1 MTLSVAAARDNN
13 RAEPVYLVEIQL
25 KNGGPMLYFATRN
38 IIVAGQIY
46 EDYIDAI
53 SGLGSQVKR
62 ADSSFMNSQTTI
74 QFSNDRYRTY
84 GRLIEIA
91 EDYPFTTADCTI
103 KELYLDAAGNQ
114 SAVETV
120 DSGKLDSPKNI
131 DKLKFS
137 CQMSNRLFV
146 AGQQW

>member
-1 MTLSVAAARDNN
+1 MTLSIAQARDNN
-13 RAEPVYLVEIQL
+13 RAEPVYLIEIQL
-25 KNGGPMLYFATRN
+25 KNSGPMLYFATRN

-46 EDYIDAI
+46 EDFIESI
-53 SGLGSQVKR
+53 SGLGSEVKR
-62 ADSSFMNSQTTI
+62 VDSSFMNSQTTI
-74 QFSNDRYRTY
+74 TFNNDRFRAYT
-84 GRLIEIA
+84 RLIEIA
-91 EDYPFTTADCTI
+91 EVYPITTADCTI
-103 KELYLDAAGNQ
+103 KELYLDAQGNQ